1 MGIPR
6 QGTVLCLL
14 VNPSQNAIVYV
25 TDIKQGGLPIV
36 VSFDMNTTFDGDDVH
51 KATSIHLH
59 IDVNAMLNNL
69 PESATVY
76 IKKDESDPVG
86 ATNNL
91 RGLAAKIKL
100 IGETVSQERKVVKK
114 KTSTNYDK
122 YSRSTERQ
130 SDYADDL
137 VVNEEK
143 SFSLSKTVEE
153 SADLLAYH
161 NITAKLLLDALN
173 RKSLIMPSLAVTNK
187 GMTDF
192 GDISLLFD
200 KSTIDPSA
208 NEQNKLY
215 GADAWT
221 PTQTQLKKNAKFD
234 VDKTV
239 RAVNTMKNRIGMKY
253 VAELL
258 NITPKQFKDAI
269 INADGSIYDAYAH
282 NIGVQT
288 AYARETGII
297 SKIPTRKDG
306 TLDIAALKAQ
316 LNTELDTD
324 NGWRQ
329 YKKWLNNIS
338 DTIITSYD
346 NASNEDII
354 KNMKAQPATA
364 KTFKLT
370 ESGELV
376 VPATEYTSID
386 EARKNKN
393 RLSENAA
400 EATKA
405 VADEFLSLAKT
416 IGGNTKAVVNAINTA
431 FNSRY
436 STADIVKSFKAKGIN
451 INQKTASELQAL
463 YKKAVELPTQYFE
476 AKPGRSVG
484 LDEIKAVIIPE
495 NAPAEL
501 KQELERRGISTV
513 EYDGTN
519 ASRIEKLNSMEDLMF
534 SLPKTDSDGNNL
546 SAVVTKVNPYEGK
559 KLYESRE
566 VYNYDFMTARDPMAV
581 ATMPSL
587 STVKANGRVS
597 REQAVRR
604 GLENAKQLGR
614 EVAENQYAVV
624 NAYTSREIIIGKHGL
639 DHSLDGDNIYRLRTN
654 ARLSAIGG
662 ELVRNAIPINGLR
675 NKNRQAAGTYAMAC
689 LVNDNDSKTVAI
701 ITVEE
706 HTSKVVDIGY
716 VDIMH
721 SVNGRFMGKKR
732 DSQSST
738 REPRHGLDEAALAT
752 AISEISIAD
761 FLEIVN
767 MTHRSILSDSVLQK
781 FEETRPTDGHY
792 TGEVLFKLPIGE
804 DTSPRALLANAFEGI
819 VTDDI
824 EKRRLQEYKGKVEI
838 LNAEEQKLRELRAEI
853 KELSFAK
860 GKRDTAKIKELQDEA
875 TKTANR
881 ISNLDKILLRLEAAA
896 PLQNILKR
904 EKEMAYKRAEMKGK
918 EALEAYR
925 KAERERDAKWQSEV
939 KEKYQ
944 VSKKKAIET
953 RDKREAREKLQ
964 KLVLDTVKWITYPS
978 KTDVKCPDILK
989 QPYADFLNSIDLV
1002 EIWKFG
1008 LMLLARVR
1016 WMRSEQVALN

>member
-1 MGIPR
+1 
-6 QGTVLCLL
+6 
-14 VNPSQNAIVYV
+14 
-25 TDIKQGGLPIV
+25 
-36 VSFDMNTTFDGDDVH
+36 
-51 KATSIHLH
+51 
-59 IDVNAMLNNL
+59 
-69 PESATVY
+69 
-76 IKKDESDPVG
+76 
-86 ATNNL
+86 
-91 RGLAAKIKL
+91 
-100 IGETVSQERKVVKK
+100 
-114 KTSTNYDK
+114 
-122 YSRSTERQ
+122 
-130 SDYADDL
+130 
-137 VVNEEK
+137 
-143 SFSLSKTVEE
+143 
-153 SADLLAYH
+153 
-161 NITAKLLLDALN
+161 
-173 RKSLIMPSLAVTNK
+173 
-187 GMTDF
+187 
-192 GDISLLFD
+192 
-200 KSTIDPSA
+200 
-208 NEQNKLY
+208 
-215 GADAWT
+215 
-221 PTQTQLKKNAKFD
+221 
-234 VDKTV
+234 
-239 RAVNTMKNRIGMKY
+239 MKY

-306 TLDIAALKAQ
+306 TLDMAALKAQ

-501 KQELERRGISTV
+501 KQELERRGIYTV
-513 EYDGTN
+513 EYDGTD

-534 SLPKTDSDGNNL
+534 SLPKGEQPRTVANLDINRVYVKYGDVTGEAKALDSVVGSLMARGKIVQVGMEALPNIEAEADWNDRHSARKYIDGIL
-546 SAVVTKVNPYEGK
+546 QKVHLKPVDFTHNGKTAEAILTTSGINHTLAGMNTPEKAAALERFIDLVANAEYAFSSHNEIHSNEGK
-559 KLYESRE
+559 NVQHT
-566 VYNYDFMTARDPMAV
+566 VYWDCFV
-581 ATMPSL
+581 AIVDVGGTRFS
-587 STVKANGRVS
+587 
-597 REQAVRR
+597 
-604 GLENAKQLGR
+604 
-614 EVAENQYAVV
+614 
-624 NAYTSREIIIGKHGL
+624 IIFKI
-639 DHSLDGDNIYRLRTN
+639 RT
-654 ARLSAIGG
+654 IEG
-662 ELVRNAIPINGLR
+662 ELR
-675 NKNRQAAGTYAMAC
+675 
-689 LVNDNDSKTVAI
+689 
-701 ITVEE
+701 
-706 HTSKVVDIGY
+706 
-716 VDIMH
+716 
-721 SVNGRFMGKKR
+721 
-732 DSQSST
+732 SQI
-738 REPRHGLDEAALAT
+738 H
-752 AISEISIAD
+752 SIAIRNETGSSHNGGQPKNT
-761 FLEIVN
+761 LNALSNYGGLPVSGGTVSQPGTIVK
-767 MTHRSILSDSVLQK
+767 TKIDQDH
-781 FEETRPTDGHY
+781 
-792 TGEVLFKLPIGE
+792 KLPIGE

-819 VTDDI
+819 VTNDI
-824 EKRRLQEYKGKVEI
+824 EKKKLHEYKSNVEK
-838 LNAEEQKLRELRAEI
+838 LDEQEAKLRSLRAEI

-881 ISNLDKILLRLEAAA
+881 ISNLDKILLRLEAAT
-896 PLQNILKR
+896 PLQNILDR
-904 EKEMAYKRAEMKGK
+904 EKKMAKKRAEIKGK
-918 EALEAYR
+918 EDLEAFR
-925 KAERERDAKWQSEV
+925 KAQKERNEKWQSEV
-939 KEKYQ
+939 KDKYQ
-944 VSKKKAIET
+944 ASKKKAIET

-964 KLVLDTVKWITYPS
+964 KVVLDTVKWITYPS